1 MGHCRLERGEKM
13 VVFLKFV
20 GIVPDIVGQCGG
32 IPEAVAV
39 DSAGSAR
46 EVELRGLL
54 VAGIV
59 LHITCLDGAFDV
71 LTDEER
77 TTGSIVS
84 PPLYKAF
91 IVGRRMSDFPIYLR
105 NGVIHPSLVDPEEDI
120 GIEIVVIL
128 QTTGVASGNIATV
141 LHVVVYAEGRDTEL
155 HPRLGGVDR
164 LVDALDEGVDI
175 ISPPF
180 INVAETVGI
189 FRKGL
194 LVGDGESSHGIGIEI
209 VVDMNAID
217 IVTRHDVLHDH
228 ADVAVIDLKSG
239 VEDV

>member
-1 MGHCRLERGEKM
+1 M

-20 GIVPDIVGQCGG
+20 GIVPHIVCQSGG
-32 IPEAVAV
+32 VPEAVAV

-91 IVGRRMSDFPIYLR
+91 IVGRRMSDFPVYLWD
-105 NGVIHPSLVDPEEDI
+105 GIVHPSLVYPEEDI
-120 GIEIVVIL
+120 GIEVVVIL
-128 QTTGVASGNIATV
+128 QAAGIAARDVATHFDIV
-141 LHVVVYAEGRDTEL
+141 IDAERRDTEL